1 MNTVF
6 RLDSVTMGRDFRE
19 FLRMRNCQIRVE
31 SDFYHDELD
40 WDDMTDEQ
48 KDEAYRVYF
57 GKDR

>member
-19 FLRMRNCQIRVE
+19 FLRTRNGQVRVE

-57 GKDR
+57 GEDR